1 MVTGHPPSLKLPPSP
16 KATAR
21 QAGRTSCHLLLAPCY
36 FTSGAEADDAG
47 FAAGGGD
54 FEIDDTESTAFLAAV
69 RAAIAGA
76 DHDGVFVAGFSAEKH
91 VDV

>member
-1 MVTGHPPSLKLPPSP
+1 MVTGHPPSWGL
-16 KATAR
+16 R
-21 QAGRTSCHLLLAPCY
+21 RTSWSLATCY

-54 FEIDDTESTAFLAAV
+54 FEIDDAESTAFLAAV